1 MTLYGLRKAIKDTLT
16 AEGLWLPEQ
25 IIIRRRTKIWN
36 AVATTI
42 GKARNGQVLVIGTPK
57 GDQGRNPGGRS
68 KAIATV
74 VTIPITLV
82 ETAKPDPAEDDE
94 TEDLLWQQTVI
105 RLQGNTLGR
114 SADGDNAL
122 AFDGFDETDE
132 GNYLI
137 RQTLFR
143 TRFLITEANTP
154 QPPPP

>member
-16 AEGLWLPEQ
+16 ADGLWLPEQ

-36 AVATTI
+36 TVATAI

-57 GDQGRNPGGRS
+57 GDRGQNPSNRS

-82 ETAKPDPAEDDE
+82 ENVKPDPEEDDE

-114 SADGDNAL
+114 SADGDNAMV
-122 AFDGFDETDE
+122 FDGFDEIDE
-132 GNYLI
+132 GNYLV

-143 TRFLITEANTP
+143 TRFLITAANTP